1 MEEYLAS
8 IFFWWRALSRDFLG
22 ALLETLGIFFGFN
35 FWFPFDN
42 PPHLKSGAPPRPG
55 TGIRVRILASLK
67 FIQGLFRNWVSC
79 IFNSDDHL

>member
-8 IFFWWRALSRDFLG
+8 IFFWWRDLSRDFLG
-22 ALLETLGIFFGFN
+22 ALLETLAIFFGFN

-67 FIQGLFRNWVSC
+67 FFSGFISQLRKLHIQL
-79 IFNSDDHL
+79 